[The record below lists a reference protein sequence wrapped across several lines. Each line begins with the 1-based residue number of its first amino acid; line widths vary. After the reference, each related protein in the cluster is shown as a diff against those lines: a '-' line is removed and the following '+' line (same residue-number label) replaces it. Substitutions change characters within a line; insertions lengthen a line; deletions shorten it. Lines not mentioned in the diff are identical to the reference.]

1 MRRTLPLLGL
11 LGALLSGCF
20 LLRVPAALERQRSW
34 EEDQSWTFQ
43 HMSEL
48 FPSRTISRAGNVT
61 RFERAPVARESRR
74 FERAG
79 SEVGVVELW

>member
-1 MRRTLPLLGL
+1 MRRSLPLLGF

-20 LLRVPAALERQRSW
+20 LLRVPVALERQRSW

-61 RFERAPVARESRR
+61 RFERAAVALEALR
-74 FERAG
+74 FVVAG
-79 SEVGVVELW
+79 SEVGFEEFG